1 MQKKFLQSALNL
13 KSKNLAGE
21 AKKPAASEYFL
32 NLYEQI
38 IQNSRDVLYCVNY
51 SDLEI
56 EYLSPSIVDL
66 TGYTI
71 EEIMQL
77 SLNEFLNIVHP
88 EDKDGFLNH
97 FQSIKNNPHKQ
108 NLSFEY
114 RIKPKRGINR
124 WVNDS
129 HILIFDPFDSNEKII
144 GNIHDITD
152 LKLVEDALKR
162 SRERLYMAI
171 EATNDGMW
179 DWRLDTNQIFFDLR
193 FYTMMGYELYEFPG
207 SYDEWMKRIHPDDLE
222 SVQDQLQ
229 KHLKGQS
236 DQWNI
241 EYRFKAKDDRW
252 VWVLNRGKV
261 FERDEN
267 DKPLRMVGT
276 HTNISLTKEVEM
288 ALKQKNEDLII
299 AEGNI
304 NKANTAL
311 TEVNLALQQQ
321 NKELARIFNQLQVS
335 EERFRQLAE
344 NTEDIF
350 WLSDDK
356 SILYINPSFEN
367 VWGCSRTEIIEN
379 PNLLENWIHPDDKQL
394 YRSWFDISALEHQS
408 SYLEQYRIIT
418 PSGEIR
424 WLWSRRF
431 PIYDSSGKIY
441 RIAGIASDITEQK
454 RTEEALIAAK
464 EKAMESDKLK
474 SAFLANISHE
484 IRTPMNGILGF
495 TELLKANKHPD
506 AQEQFIDIITKSS
519 TRLLHII
526 EDIVDIS
533 KLEAGQLQIK
543 KENVHLHDLLR
554 DIYDTFKKEQ
564 DELGKE
570 HIEFFANFEISNTE
584 TYLFTDGYRL
594 RQVLSNLLSNAFKFT
609 DSGVVKFGYRIIVQ
623 KTIEFY
629 VQDTGIGIPQ
639 EFQNQ
644 LFKRFQQVDDSNSR
658 RFGGTGLGLAI
669 CEGIVKLLGGQIWL
683 TSEKNKGTT
692 FFFTIPFMETAKLNQ
707 SAQNNTVAKE
717 IIDWSSKTILIV
729 EDDLIN
735 LEYFKVLLLSTNIN
749 LISAS
754 SGEDALSLCAEN
766 QNIDLVL
773 MDLRLPQMSGYE
785 AFEKIRDIRPK
796 LPVIAQ
802 SAFAM
807 AEDTARCLNFGFSDF
822 IAKPINKNAFFNIVK
837 KYLV

>member
-1 MQKKFLQSALNL
+1 MQKRFLQSTL
-13 KSKNLAGE
+13 KLMGKNLAGE
-21 AKKPAASEYFL
+21 AKKPAPSEYFL

-38 IQNSRDVLYCVNY
+38 IQNSRDVLYCVNF

-77 SLNEFLNIVHP
+77 PLNEFLNIVHP
-88 EDKDGFLNH
+88 EDKDAFLNH
-97 FQSIKNNPHKQ
+97 FQSIKNSSNKR

-129 HILIFDPFDSNEKII
+129 HILIFDPFDRTEKII

-162 SRERLYMAI
+162 SRERLFMAI

-241 EYRFKAKDDRW
+241 EYRFKAKNGSW

-261 FERDEN
+261 FERDEH

-276 HTNISLTKEVEM
+276 HTDISLMKEVEM

-299 AEGNI
+299 AEENI

-311 TEVNLALQQQ
+311 TEVNMALQQQ

-356 SILYINPSFEN
+356 NILYINPSFEK
-367 VWGCSRTEIIEN
+367 VWGRSRTEIIEN
-379 PNLLENWIHPDDKQL
+379 PNLLDKWIHPDDKQL
-394 YRSWFDISALEHQS
+394 YHPWFDISALEHQS

-418 PSGEIR
+418 PNGEIR

-431 PIYDSSGKIY
+431 PIYNSDGKLY
-441 RIAGIASDITEQK
+441 RIAGIASDVTEQK
-454 RTEEALIAAK
+454 QTEEALINAK

-495 TELLKANKHPD
+495 AELLKTNKHPE
-506 AQEQFIDIITKSS
+506 AQEQFIDIISKSS

-554 DIYDTFKKEQ
+554 EIFETFKKEQ
-564 DELGKE
+564 EILGKE
-570 HIEFFANFEISNTE
+570 HIDFSADCEISNNE
-584 TYLFTDGYRL
+584 LYLLTDGYRL
-594 RQVLSNLLSNAFKFT
+594 RQVLANLLSNAFKFT
-609 DSGVVKFGYRIIVQ
+609 DSGVVKFGYRIIAQ

-629 VQDTGIGIPQ
+629 VQDTGIGISK

-669 CEGIVKLLGGQIWL
+669 CEGIVKLLGGHIWL
-683 TSEKNKGTT
+683 TSEKDKGTT
-692 FFFTIPFMETAKLNQ
+692 FFFTIPFVEPANLNQ
-707 SAQNNTVAKE
+707 SAQNNTAAKE
-717 IIDWSSKTILIV
+717 IINWSSKTILIV

-735 LEYFKVLLLSTNIN
+735 LEYFKVLLHSTSIN
-749 LISAS
+749 LISVS
-754 SGEDALSLCAEN
+754 SGEDAVSICTEN

-785 AFEKIRDIRPK
+785 AFEKIRRLRPK
-796 LPVIAQ
+796 LPIIAQ

-807 AEDTARCLNFGFSDF
+807 AEDTVRCLNFGFSDF

>member
-1 MQKKFLQSALNL
+1 MQKRFLQSTLNL
-13 KSKNLAGE
+13 KSKNSAE
-21 AKKPAASEYFL
+21 KARNPAASEYFL

-38 IQNSRDVLYCVNY
+38 IQNSRDVLYCLNY
-51 SDLEI
+51 VDFEI

-66 TGYTI
+66 TGYSI
-71 EEIMQL
+71 DEIMQL
-77 SLNEFLNIVHP
+77 PRNEFINIIHP
-88 EDKDGFLNH
+88 EDKEGFLMH
-97 FQSIKNNPHKQ
+97 FQSIKNNSSKK

-129 HILIFDPFDSNEKII
+129 HILIFDPFDRSEKII

-152 LKLVEDALKR
+152 LKLVENALKR

-241 EYRFKAKDDRW
+241 EYRFKARDGNW

-261 FERDEN
+261 FERDDN

-276 HTNISLTKEVEM
+276 HTDISLMKEVEM
-288 ALKQKNEDLII
+288 ALKQKNEDLVI

-311 TEVNLALQQQ
+311 TEVNIALQQQ
-321 NKELARIFNQLQVS
+321 NKELERIFNQLQVS

-356 SILYINPSFEN
+356 SILYMNPAFEK
-367 VWGCSRTEIIEN
+367 VWGRSRTEIIEN
-379 PNLLENWIHPDDKQL
+379 PTLLECWIHPDDKQR
-394 YRSWFDISALEHQS
+394 YRPWFDISTIEHQS
-408 SYLEQYRIIT
+408 ACLEQYRIIT

-431 PIYDSSGKIY
+431 PVYDSNGKLY
-441 RIAGIASDITEQK
+441 RVAGIASDITAQK
-454 RTEEALIAAK
+454 RTEEALITAK
-464 EKAMESDKLK
+464 EKALESDKLK

-495 TELLKANKHPD
+495 AELLKEHKQPD
-506 AQEQFIDIITKSS
+506 TQEQFIDIITQSS

-533 KLEAGQLQIK
+533 KLEAGQLQLK
-543 KENVHLHDLLR
+543 KDAVLLRNLLHDIFNIFR
-554 DIYDTFKKEQ
+554 KQQEF
-564 DELGKE
+564 LGKE
-570 HIEFFANFEISNTE
+570 YIKFYADIEISNSE
-584 TYLFTDGYRL
+584 TYVLTDGDRL
-594 RQVLSNLLSNAFKFT
+594 KQVLSNLLSNAFKFT
-609 DSGVVKFGYRIIVQ
+609 DSGFVKFGYRIIE
-623 KTIEFY
+623 KETIEFY
-629 VQDTGIGIPQ
+629 VQDTGIGIPH

-644 LFKRFQQVDDSNSR
+644 LFKRFQQVDNSNSR
-658 RFGGTGLGLAI
+658 KFGGTGLGLAI
-669 CEGIVKLLGGQIWL
+669 CEGIVKLLGGRIWL

-692 FFFTIPFMETAKLNQ
+692 FYFTIPFVEPAIQ
-707 SAQNNTVAKE
+707 SLPVQSNAVSEKTM
-717 IIDWSSKTILIV
+717 DWSSKTILIV

-735 LEYFKVLLLSTNIN
+735 LEYFKVLLYSTSIN

-754 SGEDALSLCAEN
+754 TGEDAVSICTEN

-785 AFEKIRDIRPK
+785 AFEKIRQMRPK
-796 LPVIAQ
+796 LPLIAQ

-807 AEDTARCLNFGFSDF
+807 AEDAAQCLNFGFSDF
-822 IAKPINKNAFFNIVK
+822 IAKPINKNTFFNIVR
-837 KYLV
+837 KYLA